1 MAEAAPVA
9 PFPTGWRGIAIRCA
23 LGGLRASLMVSPRPT
38 VWVIRRY
45 FAHSGRLLADSLRVE
60 APPGV
65 AAILDEPYDGDPDA
79 RLDVFFPDA
88 AGSDGR
94 RLPTVVW
101 THGGGFV
108 GGSKDEIR
116 DYLRRVAAAGFTAV
130 GVNYTL
136 APAATYPTPVRQVMA
151 ALRHLDNNADRLHA
165 DPTRLVLAGDSAG
178 AQITAQVA
186 AVGSDA
192 GYAQRL
198 GVEPAIS
205 AGQLRGVA
213 LCCGIFDL
221 DLMSADSPL
230 KDFVWAMAW
239 AYSGTRD
246 YRRNDFF
253 TSTMPVTKAVTSAFP
268 PTFITAGNA
277 DPLLAHSRALA
288 SALES
293 KGVTVETLFY
303 PSDHRPGLGHEYQ
316 FDLSL
321 GDGRAALQRLIA
333 FFGRCTDR
341 NKSGAAL
348 DSGAEKHG

>member
-1 MAEAAPVA
+1 MAESVA
-9 PFPTGWRGIAIRCA
+9 VASLPTGWRGTVIRGA
-23 LGGLRASLMVSPRPT
+23 LAGLRATLTVSPRPT

-45 FAHSGRLLADSLRVE
+45 FARSGRQLADSLRAG
-60 APPGV
+60 APAGV
-65 AAILDEPYDGDPDA
+65 AAILDEPYDGTPDT
-79 RLDVFFPDA
+79 RLDVFCPDT
-88 AGSDGR
+88 AGSDGS

-101 THGGGFV
+101 THV

-116 DYLRRVAAAGFTAV
+116 DYLRRIAAAGFTVV

-136 APAATYPTPVRQVMA
+136 APAGTYPTPARQVMA
-151 ALRHLDNNADRLHA
+151 ALRHVEANADRLHA

-178 AQITAQVA
+178 AHITAQVA
-186 AVGSDA
+186 TVATDA

-205 AGQLRGVA
+205 ANQLRGVA

-221 DLMSADSPL
+221 DLMSPDSPL
-230 KDFVWAMAW
+230 RAFVRAMAW

-246 YRRNDFF
+246 YQRNHFF
-253 TSTMPVTKAVTSAFP
+253 TSTMPATRAVTSAFP
-268 PTFITAGNA
+268 PAFITAGNA

-303 PSDHRPGLGHEYQ
+303 PSDHQPALGHEYQ

-321 GDGRAALQRLIA
+321 GDGRAAVQRLIA
-333 FFGRCTDR
+333 FFGRCTDSDG
-341 NKSGAAL
+341 SGAET
-348 DSGAEKHG
+348 DSSAEKHG